1 MVGHR
6 MTRLLGFVARRCF
19 RLGRLQPDGEWRF
32 GAWNRRFP
40 LAWVRRLLWSFAHHL
55 HFDGPVVTPWFAGLR
70 FQHHLVG
77 DMSRCTFVDGRY
89 EPNEMSAVAARLRP
103 GMCVLDVG
111 AHEGLY
117 TLLAARLVSPGG
129 TVHAFEPS
137 PRERA
142 RLQENIALNQ
152 LTNVQVHET
161 AVGDAAGTAVLHVAG
176 ADYAGHNTMG
186 AFGYPTTTLEAAVE
200 VEVVSLDTFASE
212 HALPN
217 VDLLKIDVEGS
228 ETSVLRGAQK
238 LLRKHRPVIL
248 VEAQDATLGTA
259 GSSVDELI
267 GILQAEGYRV
277 MPFGPDG
284 LPCPLDD
291 RPGGSLN
298 LLCVD
303 AGVEASRSA
312 ADG

>member
-1 MVGHR
+1 MS
-6 MTRLLGFVARRCF
+6 RLLGFLARRSF
-19 RLGRLQPDGEWRF
+19 RLGRLEPDGEWRF

-40 LAWVRRLLWSFAHHL
+40 LAWARRLLWGLARRL

-77 DMSRCTFVDGRY
+77 DISRCTFIDGRY

-103 GMCVLDVG
+103 GMCVLDIG

-142 RLQENIALNQ
+142 RLLENIALNQ
-152 LTNVQVHET
+152 LANVQVHEA

-186 AFGYPTTTLEAAVE
+186 AFGFATTTLEAAVE
-200 VEVVSLDTFASE
+200 VEVVSLDRFASE
-212 HALPN
+212 HALPR
-217 VDLLKIDVEGS
+217 VDLMKIDVEGS
-228 ETSVLRGAQK
+228 ETSVLRGART
-238 LLRKHRPVIL
+238 LIRTHRPVIL
-248 VEAQDATLGTA
+248 VEAQDATLGPA
-259 GSSVDELI
+259 GSSVGELV

-277 MPFGPDG
+277 LPFGADG
-284 LPCPLDD
+284 LPAPLGDQL
-291 RPGGSLN
+291 GGSLN